1 MSRPIHIAAISGS
14 LRSGS
19 YNTALLREAQRRLPE
34 GATMEIVPI
43 GDLPLFDADLEAQG
57 TPEPVRRMRHSL
69 MAADAFLFASP
80 EYNFSVTAAL
90 KNALD
95 WASRGVDSP
104 LNGKTAAIVG
114 AGGKLGTARAQ
125 FHLREILVHNR
136 IWVIPGPEVL
146 IQGAS
151 RHFDDDLRLTDPRLA
166 DRVGRLVADL
176 VETTRRLASEVSAVA
191 AG

>member
-1 MSRPIHIAAISGS
+1 MSRPIHIAAMSGS

-43 GDLPLFDADLEAQG
+43 RDLPLFDADLEAEG
-57 TPEPVRRMRHSL
+57 VPEAVDRMRRSL
-69 MAADAFLFASP
+69 AVADAFLFASP
-80 EYNFSVTAAL
+80 EYNFSITAAL

-104 LNGKTAAIVG
+104 LNGKTAAIMG
-114 AGGKLGTARAQ
+114 AGGKLGTARSQ
-125 FHLREILVHNR
+125 FHLREILMHNR
-136 IWVIPGPEVL
+136 IWVLPGPEVL
-146 IQGAS
+146 VQGAS
-151 RHFDDDLRLTDPRLA
+151 RHFDDELRLIDPRLA
-166 DRVGRLVADL
+166 DRVGNLVTDL
-176 VETTRRLASEVSAVA
+176 VDTTRRLTAEMTPAP